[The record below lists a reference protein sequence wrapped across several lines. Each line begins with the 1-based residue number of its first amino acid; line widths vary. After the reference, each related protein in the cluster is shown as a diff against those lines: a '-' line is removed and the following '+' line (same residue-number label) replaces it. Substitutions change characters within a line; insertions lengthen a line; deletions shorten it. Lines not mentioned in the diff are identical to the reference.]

1 LQLTNANE
9 VFLHDLCDIYDAE
22 HRFLEGQQEMAQKAT
37 DQNLLGAIQKHI
49 EQTRQQIRNLEQVL
63 RSSVKSLTVR
73 RAMPP

>member
-1 LQLTNANE
+1 MQLTNANE

-49 EQTRQQIRNLEQVL
+49 GQTRQQIRNLEQVL

-73 RAMPP
+73 RATPP